1 MQKII
6 LITGVSSG
14 FGRAIAERLL
24 GDGHIVY
31 GTSRRE
37 LDFSLEG
44 LIVRRLDVT
53 DRHGVKSVV
62 DSIVQEQG
70 RIDVLIN
77 NAGVGIAGATELA
90 SDEEI
95 DLQMNTNLRG
105 VVGMCAAV
113 LPYMRAKRSGTIINI
128 SSIGGVFAIPYQG
141 FYSVSK
147 FAVEAYSEAL
157 SLETKQFGIRVVIV
171 EPGDFNTGFT
181 ANRKVSAATIDDSD
195 YGESFARVINNI
207 EQDERGGGDPRYLAR
222 KISKIVRKR
231 SPRLRYLIAPNFIQK
246 LSVAAHTV
254 LPNRLF
260 EILVRIFYNV

>member
-53 DRHGVKSVV
+53 DRYGVKSVV

-70 RIDVLIN
+70 RIDVVIN

-147 FAVEAYSEAL
+147 FAVEAL

-181 ANRKVSAATIDDSD
+181 ANRKVSAATVNDSD
-195 YGESFARVINNI
+195 YGESFARVIKNI

-260 EILVRIFYNV
+260 EILVRIFYSV

>member
-53 DRHGVKSVV
+53 DRHGVKAVV

-70 RIDVLIN
+70 RIDVVIN

-181 ANRKVSAATIDDSD
+181 ANRKVSAGTTADTHHLPLSTIATT
-195 YGESFARVINNI
+195 A
-207 EQDERGGGDPRYLAR
+207 
-222 KISKIVRKR
+222 
-231 SPRLRYLIAPNFIQK
+231 
-246 LSVAAHTV
+246 
-254 LPNRLF
+254 NRL
-260 EILVRIFYNV
+260 LV